1 MNAGWR
7 RGSAR
12 RGFSLLEVITA
23 VAIVGILTLMAVPRI
38 GQALSRRDVAAARS
52 EVSTLLLN
60 AKSEAVSRRRPV
72 TVLVSNTQTTI
83 STTSPAGTA
92 LFLRAAH
99 YGTERGVSA
108 GPGGTL
114 TVQPNGLVLAGTPF
128 VVRFRKG
135 GVTDS
140 LTVTGLGRIE

>member
-1 MNAGWR
+1 MKACFSR
-7 RGSAR
+7 VGSCG
-12 RGFSLLEVITA
+12 GFSLLETITA
-23 VAIVGILTLMAVPRI
+23 VAIVGILALMAVPRI

-52 EVSTLLLN
+52 EVSALLLN

-72 TVLVSNTQTTI
+72 TFAVSTTQSSI
-83 STTSPAGTA
+83 STLSPGGTSV
-92 LFLRAAH
+92 FLRAAN
-99 YGTERGVSA
+99 YGVERGVTA

-114 TVQPNGLVLAGTPF
+114 TVQPNGLVLSGTPF
-128 VVRFRKG
+128 VVRFQKG